1 MEVIGLPLR
10 SSKKWS
16 CRFFHCLS
24 LFCTFAKHKQKYELM
39 KRMMIKNYK
48 GPKITF
54 TSTGGAVQIQTLK

>member
-39 KRMMIKNYK
+39 KRMMIKNYN
-48 GPKITF
+48 GPKMTF